1 MNKKKRV
8 MSVFCMLLLL
18 VGLLAG
24 CGKSDDSKITVLT
37 REEGSGTR
45 GAFIEL
51 FGIEAKNED
60 GTKTDRTIA
69 EAEQTS
75 STTVMMTSVEGN
87 ASAIG
92 YVSLGSL
99 NGAGEDAAGIK
110 PVKIEGVEA
119 TVENIKNGSYKV
131 ARPFHLATAE
141 NPSELAA
148 DFLSYVMS
156 AEGQAIVEENG
167 YISQGNNGAYAGKQ
181 ISGKLTVGGSSSV
194 TPVMNKLAEA
204 YQKVNPNA
212 EVIVTQND
220 STSGM
225 TGTIDGVY
233 DIGMASRDLKSSELE
248 AGLQPTLLAM
258 DGIAVIV
265 NKDNEVENLTIEQ
278 VMNIYIGEITSWDE
292 LE

>member
-1 MNKKKRV
+1 MNTKKRV

>member
-24 CGKSDDSKITVLT
+24 CGKSEDGKITVLT

-51 FGIEAKNED
+51 FGIEVKNDD
-60 GTKTDRTIA
+60 GKKTDRTIA

-87 ASAIG
+87 TSAIG

-131 ARPFHLATAE
+131 ARPFHLATKE

-167 YISQGNNGAYAGKQ
+167 YISQGNNGAYAGKK
-181 ISGKLTVGGSSSV
+181 ISVKLTVGGYSSV
-194 TPVMNKLAEA
+194 TRVLIKLALD
-204 YQKVNPNA
+204 YQKVNP
-212 EVIVTQND
+212 
-220 STSGM
+220 
-225 TGTIDGVY
+225 
-233 DIGMASRDLKSSELE
+233 
-248 AGLQPTLLAM
+248 
-258 DGIAVIV
+258 IA
-265 NKDNEVENLTIEQ
+265 
-278 VMNIYIGEITSWDE
+278 
-292 LE
+292 